1 MTYTYDETKPFEEI
15 DVNEVL
21 EELEAPDNSAVT
33 YEVWATGYTADDK
46 CTDADFFIKEF
57 ADPDEAVAYA
67 KELTLADVVHLT
79 SDGKAPVDDIA
90 YLMIEVE
97 TVVEYED
104 DIGCTT
110 NVGTIYYKPILI
122 K

>member
-1 MTYTYDETKPFEEI
+1 MTYNYDETKPFEEI
-15 DVNEVL
+15 DMNEVL
-21 EELEAPDNSAVT
+21 DGLDITEESEVT

-67 KELTLADVVHLT
+67 KSLTLADVVHLT
-79 SDGKAPVDDIA
+79 SDGKACTEDIA

-104 DIGCTT
+104 EDGCTT
-110 NVGTIYYKPILI
+110 NVGTIFYKPILI